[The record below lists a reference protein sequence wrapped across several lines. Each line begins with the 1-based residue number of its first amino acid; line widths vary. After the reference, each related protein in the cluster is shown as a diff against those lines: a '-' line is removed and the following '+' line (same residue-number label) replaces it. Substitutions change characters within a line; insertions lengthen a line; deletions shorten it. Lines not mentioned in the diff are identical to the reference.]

1 MAEKETPA
9 SIPAPAGFT
18 LLKLPQSGFGKLWSS
33 RFYGRREDGKLTM
46 AMQVQAQDLNGAGGC
61 HGAVVLAF
69 CDTLMTLGSNI
80 QAGLLSHLTTVN
92 LTCDF
97 ISPAPLGSW
106 LEGRLEVLR
115 ATGSLVFSQG
125 TLSADGKL
133 VARMN
138 ALLKLYKEQNPAL
151 TPDSYFS

>member
-1 MAEKETPA
+1 MMAK
-9 SIPAPAGFT
+9 APEVPPGFT
-18 LLKLPQSGFGKLWSS
+18 LLKLPQSGFGTLWGS
-33 RFYGRREDGKLTM
+33 RFYAKREEGKLVM
-46 AMQVQAQDLNGAGGC
+46 ALRVQAQDINGAGGC

-69 CDTLMTLGSNI
+69 CDTMMTLGSNI

-97 ISPAPLGSW
+97 ISPAPLGAW

-115 ATGSLVFSQG
+115 TTKTLVFSQG

-138 ALLKLYKEQNPAL
+138 AVLKLYKEPNPAL
-151 TPDSYFS
+151 TPDSFFS

>member
-1 MAEKETPA
+1 MTQATTTEV
-9 SIPAPAGFT
+9 PAGFT

-33 RFYGRREDGKLTM
+33 RFYGKREDGKLTM
-46 AMQVQAQDLNGAGGC
+46 ALKVLPQDVNGAGGC

-97 ISPAPLGSW
+97 ISPAPPGAW

-115 ATGSLVFSQG
+115 TTKSLVFSQG
-125 TLSADGKL
+125 TLSVEGTL

-138 ALLKLYKEQNPAL
+138 AVLKLYKERNPAL
-151 TPDSYFS
+151 TPDSFFS